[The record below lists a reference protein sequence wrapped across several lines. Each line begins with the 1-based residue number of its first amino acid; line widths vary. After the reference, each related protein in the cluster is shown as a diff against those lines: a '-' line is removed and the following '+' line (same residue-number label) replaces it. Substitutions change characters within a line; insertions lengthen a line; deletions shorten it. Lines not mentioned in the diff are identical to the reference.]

1 MLGTVNVI
9 VDEVCGEGT
18 WIKYSERSER
28 WRKGE
33 EERERIKLER
43 LRKEEEARYKDFDEK
58 LEEWKSGE
66 INFLNT
72 PFYIPGENLTPG
84 SV

>member
-33 EERERIKLER
+33 EERKKKPVTRILMKN
-43 LRKEEEARYKDFDEK
+43 
-58 LEEWKSGE
+58 WKSGSQE
-66 INFLNT
+66 KSI
-72 PFYIPGENLTPG
+72 
-84 SV
+84 S

>member
-1 MLGTVNVI
+1 MKLR
-9 VDEVCGEGT
+9 EGT
-18 WIKYSERSER
+18 WIKYQKDLKEE
-28 WRKGE
+28 KGE

-72 PFYIPGENLTPG
+72 PFYN
-84 SV
+84 SW